1 MSFRDLTRKILNYP
15 KQSKVH
21 KYVFQI
27 SNECVTYYSN
37 IFCTIST
44 IKVASKRSSKPM
56 ISDDEDEGVTGEV
69 SDEMVVP
76 KPKLDKN
83 KEEDSDDEGPRQ

>member
-1 MSFRDLTRKILNYP
+1 
-15 KQSKVH
+15 
-21 KYVFQI
+21 
-27 SNECVTYYSN
+27 
-37 IFCTIST
+37 
-44 IKVASKRSSKPM
+44 M